1 MSDLDE
7 NEIHNKVRRSLFLPL
22 VLSYVFIC
30 SVWVLYTRL
39 DWIYL
44 LFTLFAVPLLIYLY
58 VKEKRSQEEINQYHK
73 ESERKRTEDRIKHM
87 SYYDD
92 LTELPNRRLFRN
104 ELSKALI
111 NAKKNNELVAVMF
124 IDIDR
129 FKLVNE
135 SLGHDYGD
143 NLLLQVAKR
152 LIKAVKGKGFIARME
167 GDEFALFYTG
177 LLKKDDSITLA
188 QDILKEIQ
196 PVFLLTFFQLY
207 ITLSMGVSILQHE
220 EDDAGD
226 LMKYANTAL
235 SRAKEQG
242 RNNFQLYTPAMNVR
256 SVERLTLEND
266 LRRAIEQQ
274 EFMIYYQP
282 QVNIS
287 TGETVGAEALIRWNH
302 PTKGI
307 VSPAKFIPL
316 AEENGMIVAI
326 GDWVLQTVCK
336 QNKKW
341 QDEGMVPFP
350 ISVNLSPRQF
360 LQQNLVEKVAQ
371 VLSVTGLEA
380 KYLELEI
387 TESMTMDVE
396 RAISSLCELKEL
408 GVSISID
415 DFGTGYS
422 SLSYLKKFPI
432 NKLKIDRSF
441 VRDLMD
447 DPNDAAIV
455 STIIATAHG
464 LDLKVI
470 AEGVETFE
478 QLNYLNEKL
487 CNEVQGYL
495 FSPPIQ
501 TEDFPATIKRIQ
513 EEAAAK
519 EYNKG
524 FS

>member
-1 MSDLDE
+1 LKDTS
-7 NEIHNKVRRSLFLPL
+7 NKEHKSLFLPL
-22 VLSYVFIC
+22 ALAYITIC
-30 SVWVLYTRL
+30 SVWVLL
-39 DWIYL
+39 NHMDWIYL
-44 LFTLFAVPLLIYLY
+44 FFTLFAVPFVVYHYY
-58 VKEKRSQEEINQYHK
+58 VEKRYQK
-73 ESERKRTEDRIKHM
+73 EAEQFIKDSESKRTEDRIKHM
-87 SYYDD
+87 AYYDD
-92 LTELPNRRLFRN
+92 LTGLPNRRLFRDK
-104 ELSKALI
+104 LGKALI
-111 NAKKNNELVAVMF
+111 EAKKNDELIAVMF

-143 NLLLQVAKR
+143 NLIIQVAKR
-152 LIKAVKGKGFIARME
+152 LTKIVKDKGFIARME

-177 LLKKDDSITLA
+177 LITKDDSIELA
-188 QDILKEIQ
+188 QDILKEIE
-196 PVFLLTFFQLY
+196 PVFLLTFFQLH
-207 ITLSMGVSILQHE
+207 ITLSIGVSILLHE

-242 RNNFQLYTPAMNVR
+242 RNNFQFYTPAMNVQ

-266 LRRAIEQQ
+266 LRRAIEKR

-282 QVNIS
+282 QINIS
-287 TGETVGAEALIRWNH
+287 TGETVGAEALIRWDH
-302 PTKGI
+302 PTRGI
-307 VSPAKFIPL
+307 VSPGEFIPL
-316 AEENGMIVAI
+316 AEENGMIVTI
-326 GDWVLQTVCK
+326 GDWVLETVCK
-336 QNKKW
+336 QNKEW
-341 QDEGMVPFP
+341 QDKGLSPFP

-360 LQQNLVEKVAQ
+360 LQQNLVEKVAD
-371 VLSVTGLEA
+371 VLSKTGLEA
-380 KYLELEI
+380 RYLELEI

-396 RAISSLCELKEL
+396 HAIDSLFELKKL

-470 AEGVETFE
+470 AEGVETFD
-478 QLNYLNEKL
+478 QLNYLNDKL

-495 FSPPIQ
+495 FSPPIK
-501 TEDFPATIKRIQ
+501 TEEFLGTLQKLK
-513 EEAAAK
+513 EAAVTK
-519 EYNKG
+519 ELEHMKRE
-524 FS
+524 